1 MNKMNNKNST
11 ALIYSG
17 AIFVYTHHSKYPKL
31 KGVEINLFYVLIKK
45 NLGTHVKLLIYRH
58 KD

>member
-1 MNKMNNKNST
+1 MNNKNFIF
-11 ALIYSG
+11 LIYLG
-17 AIFVYTHHSKYPKL
+17 VIFVYMYYLKYLKL

-45 NLGTHVKLLIYRH
+45 NFGIYVKLLIYCY